1 MSPLGNTTA
10 VQTLDR
16 CNWKYQR
23 LFDIYSL
30 YLGWLFIEYK
40 FES

>member
-10 VQTLDR
+10 VQTLEH
-16 CNWKYQR
+16 CNWKYQY

-30 YLGWLFIEYK
+30 YIGDI
-40 FES
+40 